1 MGQIFVNGVQYSGEL
16 TDASNIKYAG
26 AASGLSAAT
35 VQGAIDEL
43 ATAAIQSDWNETD
56 TTQKDFIK
64 NKPAVTSG
72 ARTGSIMVGSNY
84 VDNGTYLMAVG
95 TGAMT
100 AANAHTLDQNGNA
113 WFKGNAY
120 VGGTNQ
126 SNAQALATV
135 NYVSN
140 QVLTRA
146 PIQHTH
152 SASDLTGGYME
163 KPGYLSLH
171 PENADAGII
180 PFINNDLAFLLKKGG
195 SCEYY
200 YTTDTDYTVLELT
213 KDNSLSINVVDNMF
227 DGSPSYAGVQNA
239 NRLTETVIIDLTLP
253 RNFNYTNKFYIDF
266 GSPYWRA
273 KNIKLLIM
281 NGDTETTYT
290 QKGAGI
296 ENSERGHWTY
306 TISHTSTNSSGA
318 TVQGFNKIRIV
329 LSNWNQQ
336 GRIAQIGL
344 IEYASQGLKETFISR
359 GGCNGIYG
367 SLTPH
372 TSGLYSLGTNSKK
385 WGNIYSN
392 YLNSDQIVVNGTLTS
407 GGSISTAGVISANT
421 VAGNTAKFDTFCKIG
436 NTKFTYDAANERVV
450 ISFE

>member
-26 AASGLSAAT
+26 AVSGLSSAT

-64 NKPAVTSG
+64 NKPVITSG
-72 ARTGSIMVGSNY
+72 SRTGSVMVGSNY
-84 VDNGTYLMAVG
+84 VDNGTYLLAVG
-95 TGAMT
+95 TGSGT
-100 AANAHTLDQNGNA
+100 AANASTLDQNGNA

-146 PIQHTH
+146 PVQHTH
-152 SASDLTGGYME
+152 STSDLTGGYME
-163 KPGYLSLH
+163 KPGYINIH
-171 PENADAGII
+171 PENNNSGIL
-180 PFINNDLAFLLKKGG
+180 PFIYNDIAFLDKKGG
-195 SCEYY
+195 SYKYY
-200 YTTDTDYTVLELT
+200 RTTDTDFTPLEITENVL
-213 KDNSLSINVVDNMF
+213 NINYPENMF
-227 DGSPSYAGVQNA
+227 DGTPAYAYLVNGSDTDTTIV
-239 NRLTETVIIDLTLP
+239 IDLQLHKL
-253 RNFNYTNKFYIDF
+253 FSYTTQVYIDF
-266 GSPYWRA
+266 GNNSWSATNIAFYVCNDEIDTSYTA
-273 KNIKLLIM
+273 KQYTTSNTRGRFFATLLHQ
-281 NGDTETTYT
+281 TV
-290 QKGAGI
+290 
-296 ENSERGHWTY
+296 NSG
-306 TISHTSTNSSGA
+306 GA
-318 TVQGFNKIRIV
+318 TVYGFNRLRIV
-329 LSNWNQQ
+329 MSDFHSTGG
-336 GRIAQIGL
+336 GRIAEIGV
-344 IEYASQGLKETFISR
+344 ISMNSKGASETSISR
-359 GGCNGIYG
+359 GGCSGIYG
-367 SLTPH
+367 SLTPQ

-392 YLNSDQIVVNGTLTS
+392 YLNSDQIISNGTLTVGAS
-407 GGSISTAGVISANT
+407 ISAGGSITGNT
-421 VAGNTAKFDTFCKIG
+421 IFGNTAKFDTFCKIG